1 MFEMENKLKVAYSWR
16 NTVTHKINTSQL
28 GPIAKRTL
36 LGVAIASAL
45 HTPISV
51 AQQDA
56 TPNDDQVEIIEV
68 RGFTSSLK
76 ASMLDK
82 KASDVVYDGI
92 TAEDLGKFPDQN
104 VAESLQRIT
113 GVAIDRSGGEGQY
126 ITVRGF
132 GPDFNTVLVN
142 GRQIATENQGRSFS
156 FDTLP
161 AELISGAKV
170 YKSPLASM
178 QEGGIGSTVEITTAR
193 PFAFDGFKAVAS
205 VKGMYESISEETSP
219 QMSGLITNT
228 FADGKLGV
236 LAAASFQQRKLQT
249 NMLESRYWRPGVS
262 ITDRS
267 EADNPDYANSAQYNG
282 VYIPQNFDQIVD
294 LVDRQRTSGTLVVQY
309 APSDDMTL
317 TFDGL
322 YSKFEVDSD
331 AHSVGHWFSDSNL
344 DNLSFTENGSL
355 AGVTST
361 VVDGVGGATDFIRRR
376 YGRDVEIQAFGTN
389 VEWLINDNLTANI
402 DISTS
407 TAKDGSGGD
416 NFFTVV
422 GYNNEYSVDFT
433 GATPTLTVAGGD
445 AALQTPS
452 LGRMHYNE
460 RNGFDT
466 EDTISEYRADFT
478 WVPDTDSA
486 FHKAD
491 FGVYYQDR
499 EKTNTRLFASA
510 CNVYCGYNFDLPD
523 ELLSVFTAKN
533 YFGGVPNQWLTY
545 DPEAFFAY
553 ATSDAAVQ
561 QIANATGLSFD
572 EVRATIDATNIANPQ
587 PGNDSF
593 AVREEVLSAYAQFY
607 FSTEIS
613 DMPLDVNFGFRYSET
628 DTSVDGTSQ
637 IVKDLQPIPNDP
649 SDLNIV
655 YETDFGTAVNE
666 TNSYA
671 SLLPNLNVKLHLTD
685 DLHLRYAYS
694 ETLTRPMMDDL
705 VPVFNVTVSRPGN
718 LQAQAGN
725 TALQPYKATSWDV
738 SLEWYYDDTSYFS
751 AAAFNKE
758 VEDFIAGD
766 VADES
771 LFLDS
776 GEYVFSVLRPRNGE
790 TLEVEGLELA
800 WLHTL
805 ENGFG
810 IQANATIVNSDAEFS
825 LPGLGN
831 SQNITVFYEKDA
843 FQARIAM
850 NNRETFMQEAVS
862 SLGGTEPRFTETYT
876 QFDMSVSYDVNETFT
891 VFFEGIN
898 ITDEELTRRGR
909 LSEQFVQQVADG
921 ARYAVGVRANF

>member
-1 MFEMENKLKVAYSWR
+1 
-16 NTVTHKINTSQL
+16 VTHKINTSLL
-28 GPIAKRTL
+28 GPMAKRSL

-45 HTPISV
+45 HAPLV
-51 AQQDA
+51 FAQEEA
-56 TPNDDQVEIIEV
+56 TPSEEQVEVIEV
-68 RGFTSSLK
+68 KGFTSSLK

-92 TAEDLGKFPDQN
+92 TAEDIGKFPDQN

-113 GVAIDRSGGEGQY
+113 GVAIDRSGGEGQF

-132 GPDFNTVLVN
+132 GPEFNTVLVN
-142 GRQIATENQGRSFS
+142 GRQIATENQGRAFS

-178 QEGGIGSTVEITTAR
+178 QEGGIGSTVEVTTAR

-205 VKGMYESISEETSP
+205 VKGMYEDISEETTP
-219 QMSGLITNT
+219 QVSGLVTNT
-228 FADGKLGV
+228 FMDGKLGV

-249 NMLESRYWRPGVS
+249 NMLETRYWRPGVS

-267 EADNPDYANSAQYNG
+267 ELDNPDYADSAQYNG
-282 VYIPQNFDQIVD
+282 VYVPQNFDQIVD
-294 LVDRQRTSGTLVVQY
+294 LVDRERTSGNLVVQY
-309 APSDDMTL
+309 APNDDMTL
-317 TFDGL
+317 TLDGL

-331 AHSVGHWFSDSNL
+331 AHSVGHWFTDSNL
-344 DNLSFTENGSL
+344 DNMTFNDNGSL
-355 AGVTST
+355 TSLDST
-361 VVDGVGGATDFIRRR
+361 LVEGVGGATDFIRRR
-376 YGRDVEIQAFGTN
+376 YGRDVEIQAFGAN
-389 VEWLINDNLTANI
+389 FEWLVNDNLTAVI
-402 DISTS
+402 DLSTS
-407 TAKDGSGGD
+407 TAEDNSGGD

-422 GYNNEYSVDFT
+422 GYNNAYSVDYSGT
-433 GATPTLTVAGGD
+433 TPTLTVDGGD

-478 WVPDTDSA
+478 WVPDSDNA
-486 FHKAD
+486 FYKMD
-491 FGVYYQDR
+491 FGIYYQDR
-499 EKTNTRLFASA
+499 EKDNTRRFASA
-510 CNVYCGYNFDLPD
+510 CNVYCGYSFDIPD
-523 ELLSVFTAKN
+523 ELLTVFTAEN
-533 YFGGVPNQWLTY
+533 YFAGVPNQWLTY
-545 DPEAFFAY
+545 NPEAFFDY
-553 ATSDAAVQ
+553 ANSDAAAQ
-561 QIANATGLSFD
+561 QIADATGLSFD
-572 EVRATIDATNIANPQ
+572 DVRATLDATNISNPQ
-587 PGNDSF
+587 ASADSY
-593 AVREEVLSAYAQFY
+593 VVGEELLSVYTQFY
-607 FSTEIS
+607 FQTEIS
-613 DMPLDVNFGFRYSET
+613 DLPLDINFGFRYTET
-628 DTSVDGTSQ
+628 DTSVDGTVQ
-637 IVKDLQPIPNDP
+637 QVQDLEPIPNDP
-649 SDLNIV
+649 SDLNVV
-655 YETDFGTAVNE
+655 YATDVGTPINE
-666 TNSYA
+666 KNSYS
-671 SLLPNLNVKLHLTD
+671 SLLPNVNVKLQLTD
-685 DLHLRYAYS
+685 DLYLRYAYS

-725 TALQPYKATSWDV
+725 TELQPYQASSWDV

-751 AAAFNKE
+751 ASAFNKE
-758 VEDFIAGD
+758 VEDFISSSTEE
-766 VADES
+766 ES

-790 TLEVEGLELA
+790 TLNVEGLELA

-831 SQNITVFYEKDA
+831 SQNITLFYEKDA
-843 FQARIAM
+843 FQARVAL

-862 SLGGTEPRFTETYT
+862 SLGGTEPLFTETYT
-876 QFDMSVSYDVNETFT
+876 QVDMSVSYDVNETVT

-898 ITDEELTRRGR
+898 ITEEELTRRGR
-909 LSEQFVQQVADG
+909 LSEHFVQQVNDG

>member
-1 MFEMENKLKVAYSWR
+1 M
-16 NTVTHKINTSQL
+16 THKINTSQL
-28 GPIAKRTL
+28 GPIARRSL

-45 HTPISV
+45 HAPITF
-51 AQQDA
+51 AQEENNSQKE
-56 TPNDDQVEIIEV
+56 QMEVIEV
-68 RGFTSSLK
+68 KGFTSSLK

-113 GVAIDRSGGEGQY
+113 GVAIDRSGGEGQF

-142 GRQIATENQGRSFS
+142 GRQIATENQGRAFS

-205 VKGMYESISEETSP
+205 VKGMYEDISEETSP

-228 FADGKLGV
+228 FMDGKLGV
-236 LAAASFQQRKLQT
+236 LAAASFQQRELQT
-249 NMLESRYWRPGVS
+249 NMLETRYWRPGVS
-262 ITDRS
+262 ITNRS
-267 EADNPDYANSAQYNG
+267 ELDNPAYADSAQFNG

-294 LVDRQRTSGTLVVQY
+294 LVDRERTSGTLVVQY
-309 APSDDMTL
+309 APNDDMTL
-317 TFDGL
+317 TLDGL

-344 DNLSFTENGSL
+344 DNMSFTDNGSL
-355 AGVTST
+355 SGVTST

-376 YGRDVEIQAFGTN
+376 YGRDVDIQAFGAN
-389 VEWLINDNLTANI
+389 FEWIVNDNLTANI

-407 TAKDGSGGD
+407 TAEDSSGGA

-422 GYNNEYSVDFT
+422 GYNNEYSVDYS
-433 GATPTLTVAGGD
+433 GSTPTLSVAGGD

-460 RNGFDT
+460 RNGFDV

-478 WVPDTDSA
+478 WVPDSNNA
-486 FHKAD
+486 FYKAD

-523 ELLSVFTAKN
+523 ELLTLFTAKN
-533 YFGGVPNQWLTY
+533 YFSGVPNQWLTY
-545 DPEAFFAY
+545 DPEAFFNY

-561 QIANATGLSFD
+561 QISDATGLAFD
-572 EVRATIDATNIANPQ
+572 DVRATIDATNIANPQ
-587 PGNDSF
+587 PSNDSF
-593 AVREEVLSAYAQFY
+593 AVTEEVLSAYVQFY
-607 FSTEIS
+607 FSTEVS
-613 DMPLDVNFGFRYSET
+613 DMPLDINFGFRYSET

-637 IVKDLQPIPNDP
+637 VVRDLEPIPNDP

-655 YETDFGTAVNE
+655 YETDFGTAINE
-666 TNSYA
+666 TNSYS
-671 SLLPNLNVKLHLTD
+671 SLLPNVNVKLQLTD
-685 DLHLRYAYS
+685 DLYLRYAYS

-725 TALQPYKATSWDV
+725 TALQPYSATSWDV
-738 SLEWYYDDTSYFS
+738 SLEYYYDDTSYFS

-766 VADES
+766 VEDES
-771 LFLDS
+771 LFLES

-805 ENGFG
+805 ESGFG

-831 SQNITVFYEKDA
+831 SQNITLFYEKDA
-843 FQARIAM
+843 FQARVAL

-876 QFDMSVSYDVNETFT
+876 QVDMSVSYDINESLT

-909 LSEQFVQQVADG
+909 FSEQFVQQVADG
-921 ARYAVGVRANF
+921 ARYAVGVRASF

>member
-1 MFEMENKLKVAYSWR
+1 M
-16 NTVTHKINTSQL
+16 THKINTSQL
-28 GPIAKRTL
+28 SPIAKRSL
-36 LGVAIASAL
+36 LGVAIAAAL
-45 HTPISV
+45 HSPISL
-51 AQQDA
+51 AQE
-56 TPNDDQVEIIEV
+56 TTKPNESTVEVIEV
-68 RGFTSSLK
+68 KGFTSSLK

-113 GVAIDRSGGEGQY
+113 GVAIDRSGGEGQF

-142 GRQIATENQGRSFS
+142 GRQIATENQGRAFS

-205 VKGMYESISEETSP
+205 VKGMYEDLSEETSP
-219 QMSGLITNT
+219 QMSGLVTNT
-228 FADGKLGV
+228 FMDGKLGV
-236 LAAASFQQRKLQT
+236 LASASFQQRELQT
-249 NMLESRYWRPGVS
+249 NILETRYWRPGVS
-262 ITDRS
+262 ITNRS
-267 EADNPDYANSAQYNG
+267 ERDNPAYADSAQFNG
-282 VYIPQNFDQIVD
+282 VSIPQNFDQIVD
-294 LVDRQRTSGTLVVQY
+294 LVDRERTSGNLVVQY
-309 APSDDMTL
+309 APNDDMTL
-317 TFDGL
+317 TLDGL

-331 AHSVGHWFSDSNL
+331 AHSVGHWFSDGNL
-344 DNLSFTENGSL
+344 DNMTFSDNGSL
-355 AGVTST
+355 TGVTST

-376 YGRDVEIQAFGTN
+376 YGRDVEIQAFGAN
-389 VEWLINDNLTANI
+389 FEWLVNDNLTANI

-407 TAKDGSGGD
+407 TAEDNSGGD

-422 GYNNEYSVDFT
+422 GYNNEYDVDFT
-433 GATPTLTVAGGD
+433 GTTPSLAVAGGD

-478 WVPDTDSA
+478 WVPDSNNA
-486 FHKAD
+486 FYKAD
-491 FGVYYQDR
+491 FGIYYQDR
-499 EKTNTRLFASA
+499 EKSNTRRFASA
-510 CNVYCGYNFDLPD
+510 CSVFCGYQVDLPD
-523 ELLSVFTAKN
+523 ELLTVFTANN
-533 YFGGVPNQWLTY
+533 YFDGVPNQWLTY
-545 DPEAFFAY
+545 DPEAFFAF
-553 ATSDAAVQ
+553 ANSDAGVQ
-561 QIANATGLSFD
+561 AFSDTYGVPFD
-572 EVRATIDATNIANPQ
+572 QARALIDSTNIGNPQ

-593 AVREEVLSAYAQFY
+593 VVGEEVLSAYAQFY

-613 DMPLDVNFGFRYSET
+613 DMPLDINFGLRYSDT
-628 DTSVDGTSQ
+628 STSVDGTRQ
-637 IVKDLQPIPNDP
+637 EVQDLEPIPNDP
-649 SDLNIV
+649 SDLNV
-655 YETDFGTAVNE
+655 VFATEAGAPVNE
-666 TNSYA
+666 TNGYA
-671 SLLPNLNVKLHLTD
+671 SLLPNVNVKLQLSD
-685 DLHLRYAYS
+685 DFYVRYAYS
-694 ETLTRPMMDDL
+694 QTLTRPMMDDL

-725 TALQPYKATSWDV
+725 TALEPYSATSWDL
-738 SLEWYYDDTSYFS
+738 SLEWYYDDTSYLS
-751 AAAFNKE
+751 AAAFSKE
-758 VEDFIAGD
+758 VEDFIASD
-766 VADES
+766 TADES

-776 GEYVFSVLRPRNGE
+776 GEYVFSVLRPRNGDA
-790 TLEVEGLELA
+790 LEVEGLELA

-805 ENGFG
+805 ESGFG

-831 SQNITVFYEKDA
+831 SQNITLFYEKDA
-843 FQARIAM
+843 FQARVAL

-876 QFDMSVSYDVNETFT
+876 QVDMSVSYNINETFT

-898 ITDEELTRRGR
+898 ITEEELSRRGR
-909 LSEQFVQQVADG
+909 LSEQFVQQVNDG
-921 ARYAVGVRANF
+921 ARYAVGVRASF

>member
-1 MFEMENKLKVAYSWR
+1 M
-16 NTVTHKINTSQL
+16 THKINTSQL
-28 GPIAKRTL
+28 GPIARRSL

-45 HTPISV
+45 HAPV
-51 AQQDA
+51 AFAQEA
-56 TPNDDQVEIIEV
+56 NTADDQVEVIEV
-68 RGFTSSLK
+68 KGFTSSLK

-142 GRQIATENQGRSFS
+142 GRQIATENQGRAFS

-178 QEGGIGSTVEITTAR
+178 QEGGIGSTVEVTTAR

-205 VKGMYESISEETSP
+205 VKGMYEDISEETTP
-219 QMSGLITNT
+219 QLSGLVTNT
-228 FADGKLGV
+228 FLDGKLGV

-249 NMLESRYWRPGVS
+249 NMLETRYWRPEVS

-267 EADNPDYANSAQYNG
+267 QLDNPDYADNAQYNG
-282 VYIPQNFDQIVD
+282 VYVPQNFDQIVD
-294 LVDRQRTSGTLVVQY
+294 LVDRERTSGNLVVQY
-309 APSDDMTL
+309 APNDDMTL
-317 TFDGL
+317 TLDGL

-344 DNLSFTENGSL
+344 DDMTFNDNGSL
-355 AGVTST
+355 TGVTST

-376 YGRDVEIQAFGTN
+376 YGRDVEIQAFGAN
-389 VEWLINDNLTANI
+389 FEWLVNDNLTATI
-402 DISTS
+402 DVSTS
-407 TAKDGSGGD
+407 TAEDNSGGD
-416 NFFTVV
+416 NFFTVI
-422 GYNNEYSVDFT
+422 GYNNEYSVDYSGT
-433 GATPTLTVAGGD
+433 TPTLTVAGGD
-445 AALQTPS
+445 AALQDPS

-478 WVPDTDSA
+478 WVPDSDNA
-486 FHKAD
+486 FYKAD
-491 FGVYYQDR
+491 FGIYYQDR
-499 EKTNTRLFASA
+499 EKTNTRRFASG
-510 CNVYCGYNFDLPD
+510 CEIYCGYTFDFPD
-523 ELLSVFTAKN
+523 ELLSVFTAEN
-533 YFGGVPNQWLTY
+533 YFSGVPNQWLTY
-545 DPEAFFAY
+545 DPEAFFDY
-553 ATSDAAVQ
+553 ATSDEAVQ
-561 QIANATGLSFD
+561 QIADATGLEF
-572 EVRATIDATNIANPQ
+572 ETVRQAIDATNIADPQ
-587 PGNDSF
+587 PSNDSY
-593 AVREEVLSAYAQFY
+593 VVSEETLSAYAQFY
-607 FSTEIS
+607 FSTEVS
-613 DMPLDVNFGFRYSET
+613 EMPLDINFGFRYSQT

-637 IVKDLQPIPNDP
+637 VVKDLEPIPNDP
-649 SDLNIV
+649 SDLNVV
-655 YETDFGTAVNE
+655 YETDAGEPVNE
-666 TNSYA
+666 TNSYS
-671 SLLPNLNVKLHLTD
+671 SLLPNVNVKLQLTD
-685 DLHLRYAYS
+685 DVYLRYAYS
-694 ETLTRPMMDDL
+694 QTLTRPMMDDL

-725 TALQPYKATSWDV
+725 TELEPYKATSWDV

-758 VEDFIAGD
+758 VEDFISSD
-766 VADES
+766 TADES
-771 LFLDS
+771 LFLDR

-790 TLEVEGLELA
+790 TLEVDGLELA

-810 IQANATIVNSDAEFS
+810 IQANATIVDSDSEFS

-843 FQARIAM
+843 FQARVAL

-876 QFDMSVSYDVNETFT
+876 QVDMSVSYDVNETFT

-909 LSEQFVQQVADG
+909 LSEHFVQQVADG
-921 ARYAVGVRANF
+921 SRYAVGVRASF

>member
-1 MFEMENKLKVAYSWR
+1 M
-16 NTVTHKINTSQL
+16 THKINTSQL
-28 GPIAKRTL
+28 GPIARRSL

-45 HTPISV
+45 HAPV
-51 AQQDA
+51 AFAQEA
-56 TPNDDQVEIIEV
+56 NTADDQVEVIEV
-68 RGFTSSLK
+68 KGFTSSLK

-142 GRQIATENQGRSFS
+142 GRQIATENQGRAFS

-178 QEGGIGSTVEITTAR
+178 QEGGIGSTVEVTTAR
-193 PFAFDGFKAVAS
+193 PFAFDGFKAVPS
-205 VKGMYESISEETSP
+205 VKGMYEDISEETTP
-219 QMSGLITNT
+219 QLSGLVTNT
-228 FADGKLGV
+228 FLDGKLGV

-249 NMLESRYWRPGVS
+249 NMLETRYWRPEVS

-267 EADNPDYANSAQYNG
+267 QLDNPDYADNAQYNG
-282 VYIPQNFDQIVD
+282 VYVPQNFDQIVD
-294 LVDRQRTSGTLVVQY
+294 LVDRERTSGNLVVQY
-309 APSDDMTL
+309 APNDDMTL
-317 TFDGL
+317 TLDGL

-344 DNLSFTENGSL
+344 DDMTFNDNGSL
-355 AGVTST
+355 TGVTST

-376 YGRDVEIQAFGTN
+376 YGRDVEIQAFGAN
-389 VEWLINDNLTANI
+389 FEWLVNDNLTATI
-402 DISTS
+402 DVSTS
-407 TAKDGSGGD
+407 TAEDNSGGD
-416 NFFTVV
+416 NFFTVI
-422 GYNNEYSVDFT
+422 GYNNEYSVDYSGT
-433 GATPTLTVAGGD
+433 TPTLTVAGGD
-445 AALQTPS
+445 AALQDPS

-478 WVPDTDSA
+478 WVPDSDNA
-486 FHKAD
+486 FYKAD
-491 FGVYYQDR
+491 FGIYYQDR
-499 EKTNTRLFASA
+499 EKTNTRRFASG
-510 CNVYCGYNFDLPD
+510 CEIFCGYTFDFPD
-523 ELLSVFTAKN
+523 ELLSVFTAEN
-533 YFGGVPNQWLTY
+533 YFSGVPNQWLTY
-545 DPEAFFAY
+545 DPEAFFDY
-553 ATSDAAVQ
+553 ATSDEAVQ
-561 QIANATGLSFD
+561 QIADATGLEF
-572 EVRATIDATNIANPQ
+572 ETVRQAIDATNIADPQ
-587 PGNDSF
+587 PSNDSY
-593 AVREEVLSAYAQFY
+593 VVSEETLSAYAQFY
-607 FSTEIS
+607 FSTEVS
-613 DMPLDVNFGFRYSET
+613 EMPLDINFGFRYSQT

-637 IVKDLQPIPNDP
+637 VVKDLEPIPNDP
-649 SDLNIV
+649 SDLNVV
-655 YETDFGTAVNE
+655 YETLVGEPVNE
-666 TNSYA
+666 TNSYS
-671 SLLPNLNVKLHLTD
+671 SLLPNVNVKLQLTD
-685 DLHLRYAYS
+685 DVYLRYAYS
-694 ETLTRPMMDDL
+694 QTLTRPMMDDL

-725 TALQPYKATSWDV
+725 TELEPYKATSWDV

-758 VEDFIAGD
+758 VEDFISSD
-766 VADES
+766 TADES

-790 TLEVEGLELA
+790 TLEVDGLELA

-810 IQANATIVNSDAEFS
+810 IQANATIVDSDSEFS

-843 FQARIAM
+843 FQARVAL

-876 QFDMSVSYDVNETFT
+876 QVDMSVSYDVNETFT

-909 LSEQFVQQVADG
+909 LSEHFVQQVADG
-921 ARYAVGVRANF
+921 SRYAVGVRASF

>member
-1 MFEMENKLKVAYSWR
+1 M
-16 NTVTHKINTSQL
+16 THKINTSQL
-28 GPIAKRTL
+28 GPIAKRSL
-36 LGVAIASAL
+36 LGIAIASAL
-45 HTPISV
+45 HAPISL
-51 AQQDA
+51 AQEDKA
-56 TPNDDQVEIIEV
+56 SADDQVEVIEV
-68 RGFTSSLK
+68 KGFTSSLK

-113 GVAIDRSGGEGQY
+113 GVAIDRSGGEGQF

-142 GRQIATENQGRSFS
+142 GRQIATENQGRAFS

-205 VKGMYESISEETSP
+205 VKGMYEDISEETTP
-219 QMSGLITNT
+219 QLSGLVTNT
-228 FADGKLGV
+228 FLDGKLGV

-249 NMLESRYWRPGVS
+249 NMLETRYWRPGVS
-262 ITDRS
+262 LTNRS
-267 EADNPDYANSAQYNG
+267 EQDNPAYADSEQFNG

-294 LVDRQRTSGTLVVQY
+294 LVDRERTSGNLVVQY
-309 APSDDMTL
+309 APNDDMTL
-317 TFDGL
+317 TLDGL

-331 AHSVGHWFSDSNL
+331 AHSVGHWFTDSNL
-344 DNLSFTENGSL
+344 DSMTFTDNGSL
-355 AGVTST
+355 SGVTST

-376 YGRDVEIQAFGTN
+376 YGRDVEIQAFGAN
-389 VEWLINDNLTANI
+389 FDWLVSDNLTAVF
-402 DISTS
+402 DVSTS
-407 TAKDGSGGD
+407 TAEDNSGGD

-422 GYNNEYSVDFT
+422 GYNNEYSVDYS
-433 GATPTLTVAGGD
+433 GNTPTLSVAGGD
-445 AALQTPS
+445 AALQNPS

-478 WVPDTDSA
+478 WVPDSDNA
-486 FHKAD
+486 FYKVD
-491 FGVYYQDR
+491 FGIYYQDR
-499 EKTNTRLFASA
+499 EKTNTRRFASA
-510 CNVYCGYNFDLPD
+510 CNIYCGYSFDLPD
-523 ELLSVFTAKN
+523 ELLTVFTAEN
-533 YFGGVPNQWLTY
+533 YFAGVPNQWLTY
-545 DPEAFFAY
+545 DPEAFFDY
-553 ATSDAAVQ
+553 ATSDEAVQ
-561 QIANATGLSFD
+561 QISDATGLAFD
-572 EVRATIDATNIANPQ
+572 DVRAAIDATNIANPQ
-587 PGNDSF
+587 PSNDSF
-593 AVREEVLSAYAQFY
+593 VVGEEILSTYAQFY
-607 FSTEIS
+607 FSTEVS
-613 DMPLDVNFGFRYSET
+613 EMPLDINFGFRYSET

-637 IVKDLQPIPNDP
+637 VVQDLEPIPNDP
-649 SDLNIV
+649 SDLNVV
-655 YETDFGTAVNE
+655 YATAAGTAVNE
-666 TNSYA
+666 KNSYA
-671 SLLPNLNVKLHLTD
+671 SLLPNVNVKLQLTD
-685 DLHLRYAYS
+685 DLYLRYAFS

-725 TALQPYKATSWDV
+725 TELQPYKATSWDA

-758 VEDFIAGD
+758 VEDFIASD
-766 VADES
+766 TADES

-790 TLEVEGLELA
+790 TLEVEGLEIA

-831 SQNITVFYEKDA
+831 SQNITLFYEKDA
-843 FQARIAM
+843 FQARVAL

-876 QFDMSVSYDVNETFT
+876 QVDMSVSYDINETLT

-909 LSEQFVQQVADG
+909 LSEHFVQQVADG
-921 ARYAVGVRANF
+921 SRYAVGVRASF

>member
-1 MFEMENKLKVAYSWR
+1 M
-16 NTVTHKINTSQL
+16 THKINTSQL
-28 GPIAKRTL
+28 GPIARRSL

-45 HTPISV
+45 HAPITF
-51 AQQDA
+51 AQEENNSQKE
-56 TPNDDQVEIIEV
+56 QMEVIEV
-68 RGFTSSLK
+68 KGFTSSLK

-113 GVAIDRSGGEGQY
+113 GVAIDRSGGEGQF

-142 GRQIATENQGRSFS
+142 GRQIATENQGRAFS

-205 VKGMYESISEETSP
+205 VKGMYEDISEETSP

-228 FADGKLGV
+228 FMDGKLGI
-236 LAAASFQQRKLQT
+236 LAAASFQQRELQT
-249 NMLESRYWRPGVS
+249 NMLETRYWRPGVS
-262 ITDRS
+262 ITNRS
-267 EADNPDYANSAQYNG
+267 ELDNPAYADSAQFNG

-294 LVDRQRTSGTLVVQY
+294 LVDRERTSGTLVVQY
-309 APSDDMTL
+309 APNDDMTL
-317 TFDGL
+317 TLDGL

-344 DNLSFTENGSL
+344 DNMSFTDNGSL
-355 AGVTST
+355 SGVTST

-376 YGRDVEIQAFGTN
+376 YGRDVDIQAFGAN
-389 VEWLINDNLTANI
+389 FEWIVNDNLTANI

-407 TAKDGSGGD
+407 TAEDSSGGA

-422 GYNNEYSVDFT
+422 GYNNEYSVDYS
-433 GATPTLTVAGGD
+433 GSTPTLSVAGGD

-460 RNGFDT
+460 RNGFDV

-478 WVPDTDSA
+478 WVPDSNNA
-486 FHKAD
+486 FYKAD

-523 ELLSVFTAKN
+523 ELLTLFTAKN
-533 YFGGVPNQWLTY
+533 YFSGVPNQWLTY
-545 DPEAFFAY
+545 DPEAFFNY

-561 QIANATGLSFD
+561 QISDATGLSFD
-572 EVRATIDATNIANPQ
+572 DVRATIDATNIANPQ
-587 PGNDSF
+587 PSNDSF
-593 AVREEVLSAYAQFY
+593 AVTEEVLSAYVQFY
-607 FSTEIS
+607 FSTEVS
-613 DMPLDVNFGFRYSET
+613 DMPLDINFGFRYSET

-637 IVKDLQPIPNDP
+637 IVRDLEPIPNDP

-655 YETDFGTAVNE
+655 YETDFGTAINE
-666 TNSYA
+666 TNSYS
-671 SLLPNLNVKLHLTD
+671 SLLPNVNVKLQLTD
-685 DLHLRYAYS
+685 DLYLRYAYS

-725 TALQPYKATSWDV
+725 TALQPYSATSWDV
-738 SLEWYYDDTSYFS
+738 SLEYYYDDTSYFS

-766 VADES
+766 VEDES
-771 LFLDS
+771 LFLES

-805 ENGFG
+805 ESGFG

-831 SQNITVFYEKDA
+831 SQNITLFYEKDA
-843 FQARIAM
+843 FQARVAL

-876 QFDMSVSYDVNETFT
+876 QVDMSVSYDINESLT

-909 LSEQFVQQVADG
+909 FSEQFVQQVADG
-921 ARYAVGVRANF
+921 ARYAVGVRASF